1 MDNLKHGYNA
11 RSFGLQNSA
20 TSGLLHADR
29 HGSSWY

>member
-11 RSFGLQNSA
+11 RSFALQNA
-20 TSGLLHADR
+20 TTSGLFRSDR